1 MYLVEMLRDDPP
13 RARGISAEH
22 AVGADGRCPVCR
34 NGGDGSGRSHG
45 CRLGDAAR
53 AAMR

>member
-34 NGGDGSGRSHG
+34 NGGDSSGRSHG

-53 AAMR
+53 AALR